1 MAKFNLLTPLDFQE
15 ETKNG
20 RRIYRTPEGKI
31 YPSVTTVLG
40 EMVEK
45 GEGFLKWKERVGPEE
60 AKRVAGVAATR
71 GKAVHDMVE
80 KLLKGAS
87 DPTEGHNIINVD
99 LFKKIRPHLEKHL
112 GTVYGV
118 ELPLYSNVLKTA
130 GRTDLI
136 GTWDEDL
143 SIIDIKTSTNAKKEE
158 WIINYFMQET
168 TYACCLLEN
177 YKLPAKK
184 IVTLITNL
192 YDDPQI
198 FVHRTDEY
206 LKQVINIFREYYKKH
221 PYLK

>member
-1 MAKFNLLTPLDFQE
+1 MIKFDLLTPGNFDERFE
-15 ETKNG
+15 NG

-45 GEGFLKWKERVGPEE
+45 GDGFLKWKERVGTEE

-80 KLLKGAS
+80 KFLKGVPN
-87 DPTEGHNIINVD
+87 PTEGHNIINVD
-99 LFKKIRPHLEKHL
+99 LFKKIRPHLEKNL

-118 ELPLYSNVLKTA
+118 ELPLYSNVLRTA

-136 GTWDEDL
+136 GTWDNDL
-143 SIIDIKTSTNAKKEE
+143 AIIDIKTSTNAKKEE
-158 WIINYFMQET
+158 WILNYFMQET
-168 TYACCLLEN
+168 TYSCCLLEN
-177 YKLPAKK
+177 YNMAAKK

-198 FVHRTDEY
+198 FIHDTKEY
-206 LKQVINIFREYYKKH
+206 LKEVINTFKAYHKKH
-221 PYLK
+221 GR